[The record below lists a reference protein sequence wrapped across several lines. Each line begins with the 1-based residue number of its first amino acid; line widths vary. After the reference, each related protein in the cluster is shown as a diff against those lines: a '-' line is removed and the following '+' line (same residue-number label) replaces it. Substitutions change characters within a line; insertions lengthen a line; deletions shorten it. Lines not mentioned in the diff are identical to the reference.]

1 MFLRNFIIYSY
12 ICKSKTP
19 TVKKPENPSDSNPN
33 SKLRPGG
40 AARVAAAR
48 GSNCGTEAAG
58 EAVGR
63 SAPDCNVLLSTAE
76 SFNSAPRL
84 LLRPSPPRA
93 RADCSPPP
101 PGGHKPT
108 TRGGCDYYHIRRGGA
123 TPSIPP
129 MTTPISTI
137 RALLDD
143 THPFL
148 RYAPNSTI
156 RAQFLRYAPISTI
169 RAIGRYAPNFYNTRP
184 ISTIRTHFYDTHPI
198 RRYAPIFTIPDQF
211 RRYAPDLDKR
221 TQFGRYNLAGTYALS
236 RLSLVAKR
244 CAASPTSEEQ
254 GTSKRL
260 RIASIGSAFS
270 ARMVLQGF
278 GPPKYYHTLVQKPFS
293 GRTQSLILI
302 QTRSQS
308 PTLSRPSTQSWYDPR
323 FAVPD
328 PRSGFATI
336 CSTDRSTLKGWSFHA
351 QISPNDPFGPDAQ
364 LGPNEEPSPTAQF
377 GPDP

>member
-1 MFLRNFIIYSY
+1 MILLQELPI
-12 ICKSKTP
+12 
-19 TVKKPENPSDSNPN
+19 
-33 SKLRPGG
+33 GG

-129 MTTPISTI
+129 MTTMSSGGEMAGVELVCRLMAATPPYLYNPNGPPHCYFFSD
-137 RALLDD
+137 LL
-143 THPFL
+143 
-148 RYAPNSTI
+148 R
-156 RAQFLRYAPISTI
+156 
-169 RAIGRYAPNFYNTRP
+169 
-184 ISTIRTHFYDTHPI
+184 
-198 RRYAPIFTIPDQF
+198 
-211 RRYAPDLDKR
+211 
-221 TQFGRYNLAGTYALS
+221 
-236 RLSLVAKR
+236 SLVAKR

-270 ARMVLQGF
+270 ARMGGGVIEAGNHPEHSSNPLSPSHFLPRLDILYRKLHATRAESGGTRKAPADESAPAEVLTTQDTPSVF
-278 GPPKYYHTLVQKPFS
+278 RIADTIVKHRTEGPEL
-293 GRTQSLILI
+293 
-302 QTRSQS
+302 
-308 PTLSRPSTQSWYDPR
+308 
-323 FAVPD
+323 
-328 PRSGFATI
+328 
-336 CSTDRSTLKGWSFHA
+336 
-351 QISPNDPFGPDAQ
+351 
-364 LGPNEEPSPTAQF
+364 
-377 GPDP
+377 